1 MRIEAA
7 DYIEAAQERLSNAR
21 LLYEAAQYSFA
32 MYAAGVAVESL
43 LRAYVATV
51 NPILETAHHLP
62 LLLDASKLRQIV
74 METIMTRVQKVLQK
88 EFSPREIRLKPTG
101 RGKLSG
107 WIISKSFDE
116 LTDEQRYQKV
126 WKLLD
131 ANLSEK
137 DRHRILGF
145 FVFTPREEKWI
156 FDGSSYDEF
165 TALMEKSRAA
175 KKQAVGKR
183 TNGRARTM
191 R

>member
-1 MRIEAA
+1 
-7 DYIEAAQERLSNAR
+7 
-21 LLYEAAQYSFA
+21 
-32 MYAAGVAVESL
+32 
-43 LRAYVATV
+43 
-51 NPILETAHHLP
+51 
-62 LLLDASKLRQIV
+62 

-88 EFSPREIRLKPTG
+88 EFSSREIRLKPAG

-126 WKLLD
+126 WRLLE

-145 FVFTPREEKWI
+145 FVFTPLEEKWI
-156 FDGSSYDEF
+156 FDGSNYDKF
-165 TALMEKSRAA
+165 TALMEKSPTAT
-175 KKQAVGKR
+175 KQTISKR

-191 R
+191 RK